1 MVTLVKDEPKFS
13 TEGTVELELKDLSQ
27 FSIPSP
33 SFWKRK
39 SSQRSETED
48 VESGVRIPPFKFPSP
63 PLLANPLGKEQVS
76 FIKATNVRT
85 KLILFIVSMA
95 FLAQIGFGVINA
107 TFFLHY
113 QSNLNSSE
121 GLAILGELETRIEV
135 SLGALEEL
143 KFLLENL
150 TSSTQSPLTKT
161 TTNRKVPSWGGRP
174 RFAWNP

>member
-1 MVTLVKDEPKFS
+1 MVTSVKDEQKFS
-13 TEGTVELELKDLSQ
+13 TEGTVEVELRDLSQ
-27 FSIPSP
+27 FSMPSP

-39 SSQRSETED
+39 SSQRSDTED
-48 VESGVRIPPFKFPSP
+48 VESGARIPPFKFPNP

-85 KLILFIVSMA
+85 KLILFIVSMG

-107 TFFLHY
+107 TFLFHY

-135 SLGALEEL
+135 SLGALEGL

-150 TSSTQSPLTKT
+150 TSSTQSPSTRT
-161 TTNRKVPSWGGRP
+161 TPNRKVHSWGGRP

>member
-1 MVTLVKDEPKFS
+1 MVTFVKDEPKFS
-13 TEGTVELELKDLSQ
+13 TEGTVEVELKDLSQ
-27 FSIPSP
+27 FSVPSP
-33 SFWKRK
+33 SFWRRK

-48 VESGVRIPPFKFPSP
+48 VESGVRKSPFKFPSP
-63 PLLANPLGKEQVS
+63 PLLASPLGEEQVS

-95 FLAQIGFGVINA
+95 LLAQIGFGVINA
-107 TFFLHY
+107 TFFLHH
-113 QSNLNSSE
+113 QSYLNSSE
-121 GLAILGELETRIEV
+121 GLAVLGELETRIGV

-161 TTNRKVPSWGGRP
+161 TTDRKVPSWGGRP